1 VSPEDCSLS
10 GQLDA
15 LRANIQNLH
24 TRLGIL
30 VSAQAFHSEQL
41 SDVAE
46 LSQIMDDFG
55 RLVPIAQKLTQSC
68 RLFEARIKKTELQ
81 LDPQPPAL
89 PLRQT
94 SETRS
99 ELATLSRI
107 QVKYFLVCVC
117 RCVCAGIMEVGCFG
131 GWD

>member
-1 VSPEDCSLS
+1 M
-10 GQLDA
+10 
-15 LRANIQNLH
+15 
-24 TRLGIL
+24 
-30 VSAQAFHSEQL
+30 SAQAFHSEQL

-68 RLFEARIKKTELQ
+68 WLFEARIKKTELQ

-94 SETRS
+94 SETPNS

-107 QVKYFLVCVC
+107 QV
-117 RCVCAGIMEVGCFG
+117 
-131 GWD
+131 